1 MTSLT
6 DTISTSIGIDTITL
20 NNDGSSIWSGP
31 MFDTITLS
39 DYVTSSTA
47 SGIYSGSMLGTAPY
61 TISNSVNTIT
71 GVPTNGTYSYNGS
84 GDSWGYTHNGKPFVD
99 NFPEWN
105 AFRKLCDEYPG
116 LEKAYQNLKTFYT
129 MCYADSILPKDD
141 K

>member
-6 DTISTSIGIDTITL
+6 DTISTSTGIDTITL
-20 NNDGSSIWSGP
+20 NNDGSWGIP
-31 MFDTITLS
+31 AFDTITLS

-84 GDSWGYTHNGKPFVD
+84 GGYWGYTNGKPFVD

-116 LEKAYQNLKTFYT
+116 LERAYQNLKTFYT
-129 MCYADSILPKDD
+129 MCHADSILPKDD